1 MRNLPVIGDSFLRRV
16 DARTKL
22 LLSLAASAAVTLPLP
37 QLATFVACYVGLVL
51 AAGLGAHAKIQL
63 RRMRIFLIVLFVAD
77 WTFIGFDFAVLI
89 TLRLA
94 LLATAFTLLVATT
107 VPDEL
112 RIALERLGVPRRL
125 AFTFTTAFGSL
136 AVFEDEWTEILE
148 AQRAR
153 GIVPPRLEL
162 RRWRDW
168 PAVAIQLTSLIVPAF
183 VLATQRAWSITEAA
197 TLRGFES
204 PNRGADR
211 IAGFA
216 PLDLVL
222 LAGAVTLIAGLLAC
236 R

>member
-1 MRNLPVIGDSFLRRV
+1 MRRRPLSESSFLRRA

-22 LLSLAASAAVTLPLP
+22 LLSLVASAAVTLPLP
-37 QLATFVACYVGLVL
+37 QLGAL
-51 AAGLGAHAKIQL
+51 AACFSALAFAAGIGTQALMQL
-63 RRMRIFLIVLFVAD
+63 RRMRLFLVVLFAVD
-77 WTFIGFDFAVLI
+77 WLFVGFDFAVLI
-89 TLRLA
+89 SLRLA

-107 VPDEL
+107 APDEL
-112 RIALERLGVPRRL
+112 RVALERLGVPRRL

-136 AVFEDEWTEILE
+136 AVFQQEWGEILE

-153 GIVPPRLEL
+153 GIVPPRLQL

-168 PAVAIQLTSLIVPAF
+168 PDIVAQLTWLIVPAF

-204 PNRGADR
+204 PQRCADPV
-211 IAGFA
+211 AGFA
-216 PLDLVL
+216 LLDLL
-222 LAGAVTLIAGLLAC
+222 LSAGAVAVFAGLLAC